1 MIWFLQCWVLC
12 SVFLQKF
19 DVCVPRG
26 VNIFIVPQ
34 LVTAG
39 YVQVEEMEIS
49 REYLLVSM
57 HMKQNTLFV
66 CATCT

>member
-1 MIWFLQCWVLC
+1 M
-12 SVFLQKF
+12 
-19 DVCVPRG
+19 PRG

-49 REYLLVSM
+49 REYLLVSV